1 MAHTRCVGTLH
12 VVTLVIDLPITK
24 LDALDTVAFVA
35 DGEVEG
41 AGSVSPRVW
50 LSTDAWAQV
59 EIPKFADPP
68 PLAID
73 VFSETSREVALSHAR
88 RLAAALEEV
97 GWTIRPERPVR

>member
-1 MAHTRCVGTLH
+1 M
-12 VVTLVIDLPITK
+12 VIDLPITK
-24 LDALDTVAFVA
+24 LDALDTIAFVA

-41 AGSVSPRVW
+41 AGTVRPRVW
-50 LSTDAWAQV
+50 LSADAWAQV

-73 VFSETSREVALSHAR
+73 VYSETSRDTALAEAR
-88 RLAAALEEV
+88 RLAAALEAV